1 MRHKKAGSKFSRTPA
16 HRKAM
21 FRNMLTS
28 LFRHEKITTTQ
39 IKAKELSRLAEK
51 LVTLGKAGGLHNI
64 RHVASVVNDPEVV
77 TKIFKTI
84 APRFADRAGGYTRI
98 VKVGRRLGDGAE
110 MCIIELLEGAKPAA
124 AKKEKGAKEPAAKK
138 AAPRKPAKEGE
149 KKAATPRPRKT
160 AKAKAAGAETPSEPA
175 AEAPAEEKKE

>member
-1 MRHKKAGSKFSRTPA
+1 
-16 HRKAM
+16 M

-39 IKAKELSRLAEK
+39 IKAKELRRLADK
-51 LVTLGKAGGLHNI
+51 LVTLGKAGGLHSI
-64 RHVASVVNDPEVV
+64 RQVASVVNDPEVV

-84 APRFADRAGGYTRI
+84 APRFADRAGGYTRV
-98 VKVGRRLGDGAE
+98 VKIGRRLGDGAE

-124 AKKEKGAKEPAAKK
+124 GKKEKGAKEPAAKK
-138 AAPRKPAKEGE
+138 AASKKTAAAGE
-149 KKAATPRPRKT
+149 KKAAAPRKARK
-160 AKAKAAGAETPSEPA
+160 AKAKAEVEAPAEPA